1 MDHLVIVLTYAGL
14 NKPPL
19 DLIMSADLLATI
31 RRLSRWLSL
40 PLPVLALLLVAGCG
54 GSASG
59 GTANQPDLSY
69 SGIAARP
76 AKPAPPLHLRDS
88 LGRTVD
94 LRRYKGKA
102 VLLTFI
108 YTHCPDTCPLIVSHL
123 RTAQAELGPAARHLQ
138 IIAVSTDPRGDTPK
152 TVATFLRKRGMSG
165 RMEYL
170 IGSRRELGLVWKA
183 WDIVA
188 KPRHVRPRPGGALGA
203 DLRHRRGRQDHD
215 PLPEQLQP
223 LPGRPRRP
231 SARAPVAGCAA
242 TPSAPLPSSS
252 SPA

>member
-1 MDHLVIVLTYAGL
+1 L
-14 NKPPL
+14 NEPPP
-19 DLIMSADLLATI
+19 DPIMSTDLLTMI

-59 GTANQPDLSY
+59 GAANQHDLSY

-76 AKPAPPLHLRDS
+76 PKPAPPLRLRDS

-94 LRRYKGKA
+94 LRRYRGKA

-123 RTAQAELGPAARHLQ
+123 RTAQAELGPAARRLQ

-152 TVATFLRKRGMSG
+152 TVATFLGKRGMSG

-170 IGSRRELGLVWKA
+170 IGSRRELGRVWRA

-188 KPRHVRPRPGGALGA
+188 KPAKSGRDLVEHSALIYGIA
-203 DLRHRRGRQDHD
+203 ANGEITTLYPSNFKPSQVVHDVPLLERQ
-215 PLPEQLQP
+215 
-223 LPGRPRRP
+223 
-231 SARAPVAGCAA
+231 
-242 TPSAPLPSSS
+242 
-252 SPA
+252 